1 MSSGPRIAWGITGAG
16 HFLEQC
22 VEMLLAHKQAN
33 VFLSSAGAQVL
44 KMYGLYDRLQEC
56 GHTLFLDEDAASFP
70 AVRVYGGRYDL
81 VVIAPATS
89 NTIAKMVC
97 GISDGLVTNLF
108 ASAGKSRVPVVVLPC
123 DVSGEVTSTTHHGKE
138 VRIHVRPVDAQNTQA
153 LSRFEGV
160 RVVHSPEQLEKIIAG
175 V

>member
-1 MSSGPRIAWGITGAG
+1 MSRGPRVAWGITGAG
-16 HFLEQC
+16 HFLDQC
-22 VEMLLAHKQAN
+22 VEMLLAHDQAD
-33 VFLSSAGAQVL
+33 VFLSGAGAQVL
-44 KMYGLYDRLQEC
+44 KMYGLYDRLREC

-70 AVRVYGGRYDL
+70 AVRTYGGRYDL

-89 NTIAKMVC
+89 NTVAKMVC

-108 ASAGKSRVPVVVLPC
+108 ASAGKNRLPVVVLPC
-123 DVSGEVTSTTHHGKE
+123 DVAGEVASTTHRGKK
-138 VRIHVRPVDAQNTQA
+138 VRVHVRPVDTQNTEA

-160 RVVHSPEQLEKIIAG
+160 RVVHSPQQLREVIL